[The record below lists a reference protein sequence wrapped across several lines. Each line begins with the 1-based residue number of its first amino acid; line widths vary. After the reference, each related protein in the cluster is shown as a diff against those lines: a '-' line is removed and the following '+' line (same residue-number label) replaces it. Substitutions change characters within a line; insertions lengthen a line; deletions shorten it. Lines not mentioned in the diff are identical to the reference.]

1 MTRSERL
8 QSADWLTLTDG
19 EQIEWHG
26 RPSLFRIAP
35 QVAGALL
42 VAIGGAVAVSLLT
55 SLVGAIPTVVHL
67 VPFLIG
73 GGLLTVVVLQW
84 YRVQYVITSQQVYI
98 KRGFLSLDVD
108 QIRIGRIQN
117 TTLSQSLLERLL
129 GYGDVIAYT
138 AGSDTLNI
146 EFESVPDPS
155 GVNRTLS
162 ELLGQPETEPPRC
175 RRGHIFFARADCTVG
190 MQLIVV
196 GYGRVGSRTA
206 RVLAEEGYDV
216 VVVDTNHQK
225 VERAREQ
232 GLQVVEGDGTDE
244 EILKEAGIESAD
256 ALGGITGDVEIN
268 HKICL
273 LGNEHGCRTVL
284 RISEDVSTD
293 VYETYLTD
301 ADEVIYPQRLGAAGA
316 KTALL
321 GGSLNAIGDL
331 TERLQLTV
339 LTVDHDSP
347 IVGSRISEI
356 ELPDTARLYAHGRK
370 RDPMT
375 IPLPTTTIE
384 TGDRLA
390 LVVEQQTVDELRSL
404 LLGDE

>member
-1 MTRSERL
+1 
-8 QSADWLTLTDG
+8 
-19 EQIEWHG
+19 
-26 RPSLFRIAP
+26 
-35 QVAGALL
+35 
-42 VAIGGAVAVSLLT
+42 
-55 SLVGAIPTVVHL
+55 
-67 VPFLIG
+67 
-73 GGLLTVVVLQW
+73 
-84 YRVQYVITSQQVYI
+84 
-98 KRGFLSLDVD
+98 
-108 QIRIGRIQN
+108 
-117 TTLSQSLLERLL
+117 
-129 GYGDVIAYT
+129 
-138 AGSDTLNI
+138 
-146 EFESVPDPS
+146 
-155 GVNRTLS
+155 
-162 ELLGQPETEPPRC
+162 
-175 RRGHIFFARADCTVG
+175 

>member
-162 ELLGQPETEPPRC
+162 ELLGQPETE
-175 RRGHIFFARADCTVG
+175 
-190 MQLIVV
+190 
-196 GYGRVGSRTA
+196 
-206 RVLAEEGYDV
+206 
-216 VVVDTNHQK
+216 
-225 VERAREQ
+225 
-232 GLQVVEGDGTDE
+232 
-244 EILKEAGIESAD
+244 
-256 ALGGITGDVEIN
+256 
-268 HKICL
+268 
-273 LGNEHGCRTVL
+273 
-284 RISEDVSTD
+284 
-293 VYETYLTD
+293 
-301 ADEVIYPQRLGAAGA
+301 AA
-316 KTALL
+316 
-321 GGSLNAIGDL
+321 S
-331 TERLQLTV
+331 V
-339 LTVDHDSP
+339 
-347 IVGSRISEI
+347 
-356 ELPDTARLYAHGRK
+356 
-370 RDPMT
+370 
-375 IPLPTTTIE
+375 
-384 TGDRLA
+384 
-390 LVVEQQTVDELRSL
+390 
-404 LLGDE
+404 